1 MDTDSTLFLFIFCF
15 LFAGFVGYLAGVGDA
30 RKEFATACQH
40 YKAYNTGK
48 LMLICEVKR

>member
-1 MDTDSTLFLFIFCF
+1 MDTDAIVFLFVICVFF
-15 LFAGFVGYLAGVGDA
+15 GGLVGYVAGVGDA